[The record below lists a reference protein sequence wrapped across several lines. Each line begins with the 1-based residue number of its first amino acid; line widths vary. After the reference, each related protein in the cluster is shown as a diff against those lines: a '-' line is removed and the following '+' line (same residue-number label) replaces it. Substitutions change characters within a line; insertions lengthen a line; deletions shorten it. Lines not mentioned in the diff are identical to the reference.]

1 MFVYQSWVMGL
12 WLGLLILVCDLL
24 RNLYDVSVTL
34 LTWEHVGSL
43 PSIDFLMVSA
53 IIIGKLLTACTS
65 TIVVDSVST
74 ILTLRRH
81 NMLLL
86 ILLQV
91 HNLLS
96 ETLGTRHISEIGI
109 FRIS

>member
-1 MFVYQSWVMGL
+1 MFVYQNLALGL
-12 WLGLLILVCDLL
+12 WLGLPILVYDLL
-24 RNLYDVSVTL
+24 RNLYDVVNVTL
-34 LTWEHVGSL
+34 LTWEHGSL

-65 TIVVDSVST
+65 TIVADSVST

-86 ILLQV
+86 ILLLTFSGV
-91 HNLLS
+91 
-96 ETLGTRHISEIGI
+96 
-109 FRIS
+109 

>member
-12 WLGLLILVCDLL
+12 WLGLLILAWDLL
-24 RNLYDVSVTL
+24 RNLYDVVNVTL

-53 IIIGKLLTACTS
+53 IIICKLLTACTS
-65 TIVVDSVST
+65 TIVVDSVFT
-74 ILTLRRH
+74 ILTLRRY

-86 ILLQV
+86 ILLLTFSGV
-91 HNLLS
+91 
-96 ETLGTRHISEIGI
+96 
-109 FRIS
+109 